1 MIKRLIIAAILLVL
15 VAGGLVGFNLFR
27 DRAIRQF
34 FANMPV
40 PTVTVSA
47 AEAKAVTWTPH
58 IEAIGTVNAARGVDL
73 TVETAGVVKTIH
85 FEANERVSKGQFL
98 LQLDDAVQRADLEA
112 ARAQAALDQQSLERA
127 RELQKRGVS
136 TSVTVDTAETTAS
149 ASQSQVAKLEAV
161 LEQKRLQAP
170 FDGTVGIRRVDVGQ
184 YLTPGTVVAT
194 MQDLDNMYADFT
206 VPEQQR
212 NSLKIGQPVKLG
224 VSADDMPF
232 SGELIGIDPKVD
244 PATRLVSVRA
254 RISNPEGKL
263 TPGQFVRIAVILPQ
277 EDGVLAL
284 PQTALIAS
292 LYGDYV
298 YVVRDPEPKPGEQPG
313 AATAGDEQPAA
324 PKKVVRQAFVNAGRR
339 SAGMVEILSGLEPG
353 DVVVTAGQNRL
364 DNGRPVAI
372 DNTIDPATLSGGKA
386 PAQ

>member
-47 AEAKAVTWTPH
+47 AEAKAITWTPH

-254 RISNPEGKL
+254 RYSNPVGRL
-263 TPGQFVRIAVILPQ
+263 SPG
-277 EDGVLAL
+277 
-284 PQTALIAS
+284 
-292 LYGDYV
+292 
-298 YVVRDPEPKPGEQPG
+298 
-313 AATAGDEQPAA
+313 
-324 PKKVVRQAFVNAGRR
+324 
-339 SAGMVEILSGLEPG
+339 
-353 DVVVTAGQNRL
+353 
-364 DNGRPVAI
+364 
-372 DNTIDPATLSGGKA
+372 
-386 PAQ
+386 